1 MINVLKS
8 VLQDGME
15 IEKVKEMANEY
26 KVTLKYKGM
35 TGNCSV
41 SKMCS
46 PGNEKSLCMK
56 SVDTA
61 ISGMYIN
68 AGNLSEAK
76 AWLDGKRWN
85 IKKEYMARTIDLSEK
100 ELIYLHELLGYLEYH
115 LAEHIF
121 ANSSEKDNIDIHAIG
136 QKIFDKV
143 DRALNKE

>member
-1 MINVLKS
+1 MINIFKS

-26 KVTLKYKGM
+26 RVTLKYKGM
-35 TGNCSV
+35 VGNCSV

-46 PGNEKSLCMK
+46 PRCEKSVCMK
-56 SVDTA
+56 SIDTA

-68 AGNLSEAK
+68 TGNLEEAK

-85 IKKEYMARTIDLSEK
+85 IKKEHMASTIDLSEN
-100 ELIYLHELLGYLEYH
+100 ELIYLHELLGYLDYH

-143 DRALNKE
+143 DRELNKD